1 MAMNMDAVLRIK
13 ANVSGLKQVG
23 QLQDGLKGVER
34 RSKAAGAAAQGLGVA
49 MRGLSSSIATVL
61 GPLSAGV
68 VVAKWFEGFSQAELA
83 AQKVNSLGVNV
94 KDLQVELLRVST
106 ASGGL
111 ASQTE
116 LMAAAYDV
124 ASAGFGNASDNAKI
138 LEASLN
144 GAVGGLSDIN
154 TVADAATSVL
164 NAYGLSADN
173 AAKLIDGFIQTQN
186 DGKIVVDQYAQQIG
200 NIAPIAA
207 AAGISIGELNAA
219 IATVTATGVPV
230 ESTFAGLRQA
240 ISSILKPSSEAQKLA
255 QQLGIDFNETALRS
269 KGFAGVLEQVADK
282 TKGSTT
288 AMTTLFGSV
297 EAVSAILPITNDG
310 LVKFNSNLDNQTM
323 KSGQAADAAEKLG
336 STVSRQFTM
345 LLNGIGNV
353 ARQLD
358 QVLGPALQ
366 GILQQ
371 AQGVLQSINESLSA
385 GARLQQFGMGAQQRN
400 QLYQQAQ
407 REALEIARLR
417 AGRGGGQFGPGGRAI
432 DSALVQRLTN
442 ERFRDLIESYG
453 YRTGQIRPPVSI
465 TPAAQPVLP
474 SPTLGGGTAGG
485 GRVGG
490 NNKAAENA
498 KRADDAAKKEA
509 ERVQALIRDRMAE
522 AELMKLKSGIQ
533 DRIAAAEQ
541 DGNAML
547 AARLRGQEREIEIQH
562 RYAQQ
567 LAAENDLQAQQVI
580 IYQGKVALVAN
591 QREIERDLSQ
601 LQLEADQRRFS
612 ALQQLAEKQY
622 EMNTAVQ
629 NQLELADGI
638 ADTLG
643 QGMTSAFDGLIS
655 GAENWGESL
664 RQIAA
669 GALQDIA
676 NQLIR
681 IFVIEQAISA
691 IKTFLTPFSPSTP
704 IGAGG
709 GQVGRYGTLGP
720 NYGIPQRANGGPVQ
734 MGTPY
739 LVGERG
745 PELFVPGRSG
755 TVLPNIGGTTVTV
768 NVDAKGSSVEGNN
781 QQASQ
786 LGRALGAAVQAE
798 LVKQKRPGGLLA
810 T

>member
-1 MAMNMDAVLRIK
+1 MAMNMDAVLKIK
-13 ANVSGLKQVG
+13 AQVG
-23 QLQDGLKGVER
+23 GLPQVKQLEDGLKGVSR
-34 RSKAAGAAAQGLGVA
+34 QAKATGAAAQGLGVA
-49 MRGLSSSIATVL
+49 MRGLSSSITAVL

-68 VVAKWFEGFSQAELA
+68 VVAKWFEGFNQAQLA

-124 ASAGFGNASDNAKI
+124 ASAGFSNASDNAKI
-138 LEASLN
+138 LDAALD

-154 TVADAATSVL
+154 TVADAATSVM

-186 DGKIVVDQYAQQIG
+186 DGKIVVNQYAQQIG

-207 AAGISIGELNAA
+207 AAGVSIGELNAA

-255 QQLGIDFNETALRS
+255 AQLGIDFNETALRS
-269 KGFAGVLEQVADK
+269 KGFAGVLEEVATK

-297 EAVSAILPITNDG
+297 EAVSTILPITNDG

-366 GILQQ
+366 GILRQ

-385 GARLQQFGMGAQQRN
+385 GARLQQFGIGAQQRN

-417 AGRGGGQFGPGGRAI
+417 AGRGGGQFGRSGQAI

-453 YRTGQIRPPVSI
+453 YRTGQIKPSVSI
-465 TPAAQPVLP
+465 TPTAQPVLP
-474 SPTLGGGTAGG
+474 TATLDGGGTTGG
-485 GRVGG
+485 GRAGSA
-490 NNKAAENA
+490 KAAA
-498 KRADDAAKKEA
+498 DAAKKKADDELKRSR
-509 ERVQALIRDRMAE
+509 EQGEQLGRSMSRQAIL
-522 AELMKLKSGIQ
+522 LN
-533 DRIAAAEQ
+533 AAS
-541 DGNAML
+541 
-547 AARLRGQEREIEIQH
+547 
-562 RYAQQ
+562 
-567 LAAENDLQAQQVI
+567 
-580 IYQGKVALVAN
+580 
-591 QREIERDLSQ
+591 EIERQRLQVAFDFEDRQRQISQ
-601 LQLEADQRRFS
+601 LKDAEQRKNLEIISQEQQRLQLREIDRQVAQAAFDEMQRQ
-612 ALQQLAEKQY
+612 LDGVELLAEKQR
-622 EMNTAVQ
+622 EVSAIT
-629 NQLELADGI
+629 ESI
-638 ADTLG
+638 ANTLG
-643 QGMTSAFDGLIS
+643 DTMASAFDGLIT
-655 GAENWGESL
+655 GAQNWGDTL
-664 RQIAA
+664 RQTVVS
-669 GALQDIA
+669 ALQDIA
-676 NQLIR
+676 RELLQIYAIQPFKN
-681 IFVIEQAISA
+681 AISSLLSPATSA
-691 IKTFLTPFSPSTP
+691 ISPLSGLGALATP
-704 IGAGG
+704 IPGLAVGGA
-709 GQVGRYGTLGP
+709 
-720 NYGIPQRANGGPVQ
+720 RANGGPVR

-739 LVGERG
+739 LIGERG
-745 PELFVPGRSG
+745 PELFIPGRSG
-755 TVLPNIGGTTVTV
+755 TVLPNTGGTNVTV
-768 NVDAKGSSVEGNN
+768 NVDASGTTAQGDS

-786 LGRALGAAVQAE
+786 LGRVIGAAVQAE